1 MQDEFN
7 FDAPPD
13 AIQDGLA
20 SWRRSRLSKIE
31 SFAANNGL
39 PIGHRCRVELRDG
52 TELEGILMLATDE
65 SPMDVGR
72 DPKRLLRIKRCTFQ
86 AAEVASLVRLEPE
99 PKPPPPVDGEDE

>member
-13 AIQDGLA
+13 ATQDGLA

-52 TELEGILMLATDE
+52 TELEGILMLGTDDA
-65 SPMDVGR
+65 PIDVGR

-86 AAEVASLVRLEPE
+86 VAEVASLVRLEPE
-99 PKPPPPVDGEDE
+99 RRSPANEDDES